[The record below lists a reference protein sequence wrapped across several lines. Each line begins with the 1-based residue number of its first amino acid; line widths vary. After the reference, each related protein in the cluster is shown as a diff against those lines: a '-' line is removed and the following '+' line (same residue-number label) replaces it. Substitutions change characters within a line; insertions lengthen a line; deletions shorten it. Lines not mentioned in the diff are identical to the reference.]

1 MGGCCERSNPEPVR
15 VRDGRR
21 PLEGRIHA
29 EFIYAC
35 VRREL
40 NWTPSLGQNRTLT
53 MKMARRLL
61 EERNGLPSMALDT
74 KEYKAIVQ
82 ELVEKVWS
90 LG

>member
-1 MGGCCERSNPEPVR
+1 
-15 VRDGRR
+15 
-21 PLEGRIHA
+21 
-29 EFIYAC
+29 
-35 VRREL
+35 
-40 NWTPSLGQNRTLT
+40 